1 MSISSTARKA
11 GPYNGNG
18 ITVAFPFA
26 FKVFSAADVLV
37 VKTTPAAVESTLVL
51 TTDYTVSLNADQDSN
66 PGGTVTAVSA
76 PASGTLL
83 TITSAVENLQ
93 PVSLSNNGGFYPKV
107 INDALDRLTILVQ
120 QVAEKS
126 GRALTLPISGGG
138 SGALPGPSAGSFI
151 GWDSLG
157 QNLVNY
163 VGIAGAAVSTFMA
176 TVVSSANAS
185 AARTA
190 LGAVGTSDVQ
200 VLSNKSLDA
209 TCSLD
214 GNAATS
220 TTAGAIADGAVS
232 SAAKITDNIVT
243 PEKLTQPFTTSSVV
257 PASGLSIDFL
267 SIPTWVKKITIN
279 LSGIS
284 TNGSSNIQV
293 QLGDAGG
300 LETTGYLGSS
310 SGMTVS
316 AVASANFTSGAVFGN
331 AWVPSIVVSGSIV
344 ISLIDPATNMYSI
357 TGILG
362 RHDAAGTFVFG
373 YTKST
378 SQDLTDVRITSGN
391 GSDTF
396 DSGSVNFMYEG

>member
-11 GPYNGNG
+11 GPYSGNG
-18 ITVAFPFA
+18 IAVAFPFA
-26 FKVFSAADVLV
+26 FKVFSSADVLV
-37 VKTTPAAVESTLVL
+37 VKTTPEAVESTLVMA
-51 TTDYTVSLNADQDSN
+51 TDYTVSLNADQDSN

-120 QVAEKS
+120 QVAEKA

-200 VLSNKSLDA
+200 ALSNKSLDA

-220 TTAGAIADGAVS
+220 TIAATADVATNG
-232 SAAKITDNIVT
+232 
-243 PEKLTQPFTTSSVV
+243 TQVGTI
-257 PASGLSIDFL
+257 IDF
-267 SIPTWVKKITIN
+267 
-279 LSGIS
+279 SGTS
-284 TNGSSNIQV
+284 APS
-293 QLGDAGG
+293 
-300 LETTGYLGSS
+300 GYL
-310 SGMTVS
+310 
-316 AVASANFTSGAVFGN
+316 ACPVAQTDISRTTYAALFAAIGTTWGA
-331 AWVPSIVVSGSIV
+331 
-344 ISLIDPATNMYSI
+344 
-357 TGILG
+357 
-362 RHDAAGTFVFG
+362 
-373 YTKST
+373 
-378 SQDLTDVRITSGN
+378 GN
-391 GSDTF
+391 GSTTF
-396 DSGSVNFMYEG
+396 GMPWFPEGFASVQANANVGASVNGSIPSHNHAIVTVGAPGSGATTGMVLTGTGSAQGTITTYITAAGSGTENKAAGVKILKCVKY